1 MDRLDYLRRD
11 SFYSGVQEGVVGQDR
26 IINMLNV
33 KNGEL
38 VVDEKGIYSIEK
50 FLIARRLMYWQVYL
64 HKTSVAAEKMLL
76 NILKR
81 AKELASKNV
90 ELFASPALNYF
101 LYNEVTKQNF
111 MHSDV
116 ALENFAM
123 LDDSDIICAIK
134 VWSTHSD
141 VVLATLCKAFTDR
154 HLFKV
159 EIVPEPIS
167 DEKRQRQ
174 LELYVEHFNVSLKDA
189 AYFLGEEI
197 VSTDTY
203 TPQDDNINILYKD
216 GSIKDI
222 ADASDMLNIT
232 VLTKKVEKH
241 YFCYFKI

>member
-1 MDRLDYLRRD
+1 MNGLNNNDVSVSNEGVIYI
-11 SFYSGVQEGVVGQDR
+11 SGNAMNGSIYVSGVDPVIQDT
-26 IINMLNV
+26 N
-33 KNGEL
+33 K
-38 VVDEKGIYSIEK
+38 
-50 FLIARRLMYWQVYL
+50 VYL
-64 HKTSVAAEKMLL
+64 FTASGTSDK
-76 NILKR
+76 
-81 AKELASKNV
+81 
-90 ELFASPALNYF
+90 SPALAESKAKANGNILGLKKTRIEILDLTNKEIVNEKPDF

-174 LELYVEHFNVSLKDA
+174 LELYVEHFGVSLKDA